1 MLESEKITDLQKLA
15 RIKKKIA
22 RIEPS
27 RVDHVSRKTK
37 NEHNYFIEINSYEK
51 GEMTLAQLQNIL
63 IGSGS
68 DSHTDNVIAQIN
80 PDRFE
85 FYVFQAQYENDQ
97 HYHGQH
103 YEFYEFEF

>member
-1 MLESEKITDLQKLA
+1 MLESERITDPKKLE
-15 RIKKKIA
+15 RVNRKID

-27 RVDHVSRKTK
+27 RVNHVIKKTK
-37 NEHNYFIEINSYEK
+37 NEHNYFFEINSYEN
-51 GEMTLAQLQNIL
+51 GEMTLAQLQNVL

-85 FYVFQAQYENDQ
+85 FYVFQAQCESDQ